1 MIVTFE
7 QKEALRALAE
17 AYGNLST
24 VWESSWEGPDAFGGD
39 LDDLGVLPSL
49 QLDDAEAELL
59 TLVEK
64 VQIRRKPCMM
74 KNDYG
79 ITVTYWGNDEVTG
92 KDNEDRPFIRI
103 PEMDESGNVFI
114 TIHEQK
120 HYVEQFREV
129 PLKLPID
136 KYMEVSTAHIQEGT
150 NTFLRDATES
160 LHSGISVYAKGGY
173 GYWVNVEP
181 GRSDIP
187 EDLAQLIDLAN
198 ENNCMW
204 LVLDCDGAIVEGLPT
219 WNW

>member
-59 TLVEK
+59 TIVEK

-79 ITVTYWGNDEVTG
+79 ITVTYWGDVQVTG
-92 KDNEDRPFIRI
+92 RDENNSTFSLTPDT
-103 PEMDESGNVFI
+103 DESGNAFI
-114 TIHEQK
+114 RVHGEK
-120 HYVEQFREV
+120 HYAEQFRTV
-129 PLKLPID
+129 PLKLPIY
-136 KYMEVSTAHIQEGT
+136 KYMEVSTEHIQEKT
-150 NTFLRDATES
+150 NTFLRDASKS
-160 LHSGISVYAKGGY
+160 LYSGISVYPKGVY
-173 GYWVNVEP
+173 GYWVNVDP

-187 EDLAQLIDLAN
+187 EDLAALIELAN
-198 ENNCMW
+198 EKDCMW
-204 LVLDCDGAIVEGLPT
+204 LVLDSDGAIVEGLPK
-219 WNW
+219 WEW